1 MPLRLTAGAAAP
13 EELTRLI
20 QERWLRGLEATYT
33 EHDFFMSEKPENR
46 PKPRAHFIDQAR
58 SVSDEFLVRF
68 AQVAREEL
76 THALEKG

>member
-1 MPLRLTAGAAAP
+1 MQRRLRNLLG
-13 EELTRLI
+13 LFRK
-20 QERWLRGLEATYT
+20 RWLRGLEATYT

-68 AQVAREEL
+68 AQAAEEEL
-76 THALEKG
+76 TYALEKG